1 LLRFGLFFTHDQID
15 LKQNFALL
23 ERAVATI
30 ESRFITR
37 VLRTIASIRKRL
49 NASVLS
55 QAIQLAFP
63 RGQQIGSVF
72 KRVAIW
78 MKMIQRQ

>member
-1 LLRFGLFFTHDQID
+1 MILILIVFNLVFSFFTHDQTD

-49 NASVLS
+49 NANVLS

-63 RGQQIGSVF
+63 RGQQIGSIF
-72 KRVAIW
+72 
-78 MKMIQRQ
+78 

>member
-1 LLRFGLFFTHDQID
+1 MILIVRLGLSFSTHDQTD

-49 NASVLS
+49 NANVLS

-63 RGQQIGSVF
+63 RGQQIGSIF
-72 KRVAIW
+72 
-78 MKMIQRQ
+78 